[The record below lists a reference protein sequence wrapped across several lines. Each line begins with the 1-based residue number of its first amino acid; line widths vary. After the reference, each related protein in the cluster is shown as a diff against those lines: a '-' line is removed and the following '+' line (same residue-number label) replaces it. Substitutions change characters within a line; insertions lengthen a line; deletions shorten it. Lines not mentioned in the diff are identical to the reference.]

1 MGFGQMK
8 REANRDRETFG
19 GVGGERRG
27 GGTRGRGERSE
38 MNEREMEEEQEVEK
52 VWTKGK

>member
-1 MGFGQMK
+1 MK